1 MQPINRRT
9 TYTSSIH
16 ATNECALK
24 SKKKWFFVL
33 SPEKRR
39 INLKNKNAIPE
50 PEETLAYFHIVL
62 KVMPITQWTIG
73 SNIICHTNYVG
84 PWMGFSRNFLKRKYL
99 YIAIY

>member
-24 SKKKWFFVL
+24 SKKNGSL
-33 SPEKRR
+33 SCLRKKEEL
-39 INLKNKNAIPE
+39 ILKNKNTIPE
-50 PEETLAYFHIVL
+50 PEKTLAYFHIVL

-99 YIAIY
+99 YIA